1 MSRERIVQRMNAAI
15 VAAYKVVGF
24 GVLLAILAG
33 LGAYLLVQGFFLVSE
48 AWVAPMVVSPS
59 DQRVL
64 QLAAKLAEEAV
75 VRDRVAAERRDLAVR
90 LGETE
95 RIIAAERR
103 FQERFRT
110 ALRSERR
117 ARAAELA
124 LLEQLRPEHDRA
136 REEIEGSNRAYAG
149 LARVRGEALRSASL
163 LDQEAWL
170 SLNHQLAE
178 MSRTNLT
185 VTRERAQLD
194 ERIGTVRREV
204 GGLAA
209 AEALAL
215 QRPDLPPTS
224 PRVLDLEQDIV
235 RSRLSLA
242 RAEAQKKALEESL
255 AAANEG
261 LQRLEELVES
271 IRASPFLRAA
281 RDEMMVGFVPYEN
294 ADAAAEHTPLYRCA
308 LGFVVCRKVGAV
320 RATLPGETTMR
331 HPVRNRDLRGL
342 LVEIALDDTRWAREG
357 VLFLRRPPLL
367 F

>member
-1 MSRERIVQRMNAAI
+1 MQREQVVQRMNAVI

-24 GVLLAILAG
+24 AVLLAILGG
-33 LGAYLLVQGFFLVSE
+33 LASYLAVQGFFLGSRG
-48 AWVAPMVVSPS
+48 WVAPMVVSPS
-59 DQRVL
+59 DHRVL

-90 LGETE
+90 VAEAD
-95 RIIAAERR
+95 RVIAAERR

-110 ALRSERR
+110 AVRTERD
-117 ARAAELA
+117 ARAHELA
-124 LLEQLRPEHDRA
+124 MLEALRPDHERA

-149 LARVRGEALRSASL
+149 LARVRGETLRSASL

-178 MSRTNLT
+178 MAHTNLG
-185 VTRERAQLD
+185 VARERAEL
-194 ERIGTVRREV
+194 EARLGATGREL

-209 AEALAL
+209 AEALAS

-224 PRVLDLEQDIV
+224 ARVLDLEQDVV
-235 RSRLSLA
+235 RSRLALA
-242 RAEAQKKALEESL
+242 RAEAQKKALQDSL

-261 LQRLEELVES
+261 LERLEELVDS

-281 RDEMMVGFVPYEN
+281 RDEMMVAFVPYEN
-294 ADAAAEHTPLYRCA
+294 ASSAEADAPLYRCRV
-308 LGFVVCRKVGAV
+308 GFVWCKQVGAV

-331 HPVRNRDLRGL
+331 HPVRNRELRGL
-342 LVEIALDDTRWAREG
+342 LVEIALEDGRFARED
-357 VLFLRRPPLL
+357 VLFVGRPPLL